1 LGTHSLHRLT
11 STGARQRLLGLAHEL
26 GVSYFD
32 TAPSYGAGIAELELG
47 RLIRDKRSRLV
58 LTTKFGITTGRL
70 GATVPGWNY
79 AAMAARL
86 ACRLISRPRAA
97 KLPPRDFSPGQARS
111 SLESSLRVLK
121 TDYVDILYLHE
132 PALELL
138 ADADALAETLEGL
151 RAAGKV
157 RYVGLSGQ
165 APSCASVARKHPH
178 LAEVLQL
185 EASPAAD
192 GLPDKVSSEGTAAA
206 VTLCEFPS
214 GPVQAERLRTTMERL
229 LAAAPRSVTLVST
242 NSEATLRET
251 VAILDNFDRS
261 ARRSATSSLA

>member
-1 LGTHSLHRLT
+1 
-11 STGARQRLLGLAHEL
+11 
-26 GVSYFD
+26 VSYFD

-47 RLIRDKRSRLV
+47 RFIRDKRSRLV

-70 GATVPGWNY
+70 GATLPGWNY
-79 AAMAARL
+79 AAMAGRL
-86 ACRLISRPRAA
+86 AKRVLSRHRDA

-121 TDYVDILYLHE
+121 TDYVDVLYLHE

-138 ADADALAETLEGL
+138 ANTDALADTLEEL
-151 RAAGKV
+151 KAAGKL
-157 RYVGLSGQ
+157 RYVGLSGHAQ
-165 APSCASVARKHPH
+165 SCVSVARNHPR

-185 EASPAAD
+185 EVPATAD
-192 GLPDKVSSEGTAAA
+192 GLPDKESAEGAAAA

-214 GPVQAERLRTTMERL
+214 GPVPAERLRTTVVRL
-229 LAAAPRSVTLVST
+229 LAAAPPSMTVVST
-242 NSEATLRET
+242 NSEATLREA
-251 VAILDNFDRS
+251 VAILDNFDGS